1 MRAVITGTGMY
12 VPPTVVDNH
21 RLSRIMDTTDEWIQV
36 RTGIVTRRYAD
47 RDSASSDLAVPA
59 AEQAIRAAGLEAADV
74 DYVVFATMTP
84 DQYFPGSGPP
94 LQRKLGLR
102 TVPCLDIRQQCAGF
116 IYGLQV
122 ADAVIRSGQYRQ
134 VLVVGAEVHT
144 SFMPWPAWEPEYL
157 FGDRQISPEE
167 YARNTATRDRT
178 ILFGDG
184 AGAVVVSA
192 VDRDDLGV
200 LDVLIHTDG
209 SELERLCTR
218 AGGSAYRPYFSA
230 EMVSTGDSTPFVD
243 GREVFRLAVRLM
255 PQVLLELLERNR
267 LTLDDVDLVI
277 MHQANLRINEGVQK
291 RLGLPD
297 AKVFNNIQRYGNTTA
312 GTIPIAFHEAL
323 AEGRVG
329 AGDLVCFVGLGSGLN
344 WGAILY
350 RCA

>member
-21 RLSRIMDTTDEWIQV
+21 RLSRIMDTTDEWIRV
-36 RTGIVTRRYAD
+36 RTGIATRRYAD
-47 RDSASSDLAVPA
+47 PDSASSDLAVPA
-59 AEQAIRAAGLEAADV
+59 ALQAISNAGLEPRDV

-84 DQYFPGSGPP
+84 DQYFPGSGPH

-116 IYGLQV
+116 IFGLQV
-122 ADAVIRSGQYRQ
+122 ADAVVRSGQARQ
-134 VLVVGAEVHT
+134 VLVIGAEVHT
-144 SFMPWPAWEPEYL
+144 SFMPWPAWDRDFM
-157 FGDRQISPEE
+157 FGDHPIPPEDF
-167 YARNTATRDRT
+167 ARNTATRDRT

-184 AGAVVVSA
+184 AGAVVVSGT
-192 VDRDDLGV
+192 DRDDLGV

-209 SELERLCTR
+209 NEVERLCTR
-218 AGGSAYRPYFSA
+218 AGGSAYRPYFSPD
-230 EMVSTGDSTPFVD
+230 MVATGDITPFVD

-255 PQVLLELLERNR
+255 PQVVLELLERNR

-297 AKVFNNIQRYGNTTA
+297 DKVFNNIQRYGNTTA

-323 AEGRVG
+323 AEGRVR
-329 AGDLVCFVGLGSGLN
+329 AGNLICFVGLGSGLN
-344 WGAILY
+344 WGAVLY
-350 RCA
+350 RCP